1 MAVKSGNSYRVY
13 LTTTTGSGSG
23 AANTDTWIAGE
34 QSNSVDF
41 NNNAI
46 DASDKSTVWDQF
58 ISGNKNWTAS
68 ATFNLD
74 SSASNGQKTLLQ
86 SLVSGDKVKLFIGEI
101 NNSAR
106 SEGTAGEAIITA
118 ISQTAERNG
127 ILSRQ
132 VTFQGTGAPT
142 LVFPSA

>member
-1 MAVKSGNSYRVY
+1 MVKSGNKHRVY
-13 LTTTTGSGSG
+13 LTTGSGSG
-23 AANTDTWIAGE
+23 ASDTWIAGE
-34 QSNSVDF
+34 QSNTVDF

-46 DASDKSTVWDQF
+46 DASDKSTEWDQF

-86 SLVSGDKVKLFIGEI
+86 SLVSGAKVKVFIGEV

-142 LVFPSA
+142 IVYPS

>member
-1 MAVKSGNSYRVY
+1 MAVKSGNKHRVY
-13 LTTTTGSGSG
+13 LTTGSGSG
-23 AANTDTWIAGE
+23 ASDTWIAGE
-34 QSNSVDF
+34 QSNTVDF
-41 NNNAI
+41 SNNAI
-46 DASDKSTVWDQF
+46 DASDKSTEWDQF

-86 SLVSGDKVKLFIGEI
+86 SLVSGAKVKVFIGEVS
-101 NNSAR
+101 NSAR

-142 LVFPSA
+142 IVYPS